1 MLPCGGPRCWRDFAP
16 VPSPCGRPLELAGR
30 LPESRYRKRSLSQG
44 QRRHPLRERGRW
56 RGYRRRAGFRTPVRI
71 WGSDLLS
78 AAVEFN
84 GITAAVVSNSGPNY
98 VWATV
103 PSGATTGPITIT
115 TPGGTYTT
123 HASFAVE

>member
-1 MLPCGGPRCWRDFAP
+1 MYFALNAGLPKPAP
-16 VPSPCGRPLELAGR
+16 WAR
-30 LPESRYRKRSLSQG
+30 QF
-44 QRRHPLRERGRW
+44 HPKSGAV
-56 RGYRRRAGFRTPVRI
+56 GTPVRI